1 MPCKDKKENLQR
13 NYNDKKNMHAKDI
26 FFIIAATGSKLHLQ
40 THFSAAIYD
49 AMQVLPQYP

>member
-1 MPCKDKKENLQR
+1 
-13 NYNDKKNMHAKDI
+13 MHAKDI

-40 THFSAAIYD
+40 THFRSAICD

>member
-1 MPCKDKKENLQR
+1 
-13 NYNDKKNMHAKDI
+13 MHAKDI

-40 THFSAAIYD
+40 AYFGAAICD